1 MSYAPLFFKLGE
13 DTRFTIIGGGHIA
26 LSKAETLTG
35 LGALVS
41 VVAKDVLPA
50 LSALIQKHHGRVTL
64 ADYAPDHL
72 AGAKIVIAA
81 TDNAALNEQIYHD
94 AKAQG
99 LIVNV
104 VDTPHLC
111 DFIFPAVI
119 RRGDIQVAI
128 STAGVSPSLA
138 RAIKRKIEHLLPWNL
153 AALTS
158 WIKEKRD
165 VVKRHLNGIQAR
177 RLFWD
182 EVLDGAI
189 AQEVVEGNNAKAET
203 LFAQALSEAPAAS
216 RAALYLVGAGPGHPD
231 YITVRG
237 TQLLGQAD
245 VVLYDRLIP
254 PDVLDRYARKESTK
268 IAVGKSAERHI
279 KTQDAIAELIE
290 THLRANKIVVR
301 LKGGDPGIYAH
312 AAEEMDVAR
321 RLGVPYQIVP
331 GITAALGCAAA
342 SGFPLTERDGAAAV
356 RFLTYYDETLYSDGF
371 WQSLA
376 LSRDETLVFYMTTKK
391 RNGLIEKLLSL
402 GYSPS
407 LPVVII
413 EQGTTPN
420 HAEYEATL
428 GSFVERFGNTNFITP
443 TLLVVGDV
451 VRWRAVHSWREPAK
465 NREDWFE
472 KNTREAADAAE

>member
-1 MSYAPLFFKLGE
+1 MGYAPLFFKLGP
-13 DTRFTIIGGGHIA
+13 DTRIAIIGGGHIA

-35 LGALVS
+35 LGGVVQVIAPEILPELQSLVL
-41 VVAKDVLPA
+41 A
-50 LSALIQKHHGRVTL
+50 HGGAVI
-64 ADYAPDHL
+64 AEPYAPEHL
-72 AGAKIVIAA
+72 QDAKIVVAA
-81 TDNAALNEQIYHD
+81 TDDAALNAQIHAD
-94 AKAQG
+94 AKAAG
-99 LIVNV
+99 ILVNV
-104 VDTPHLC
+104 VDTPALC

-119 RRGDIQVAI
+119 QRGDVQIAV

-138 RAIKRKIEHLLPWNL
+138 RAIKRRIEHIIPWNL
-153 AALTS
+153 EALTR
-158 WIKEKRD
+158 WIREKRD

-182 EVLDGAI
+182 EILDGAI

-254 PDVLDRYARKESTK
+254 PDVLDRYARKEATK

-279 KTQDAIAELIE
+279 KTQDAIENLIE
-290 THLRANKIVVR
+290 QHLADNRIVVR

-312 AAEEMDVAR
+312 AAEELEVAR
-321 RLGVPYQIVP
+321 KLGVPYQIVP

-356 RFLTYYDETLYSDGF
+356 RFLTYYDESLYAEGF

-391 RNGLIEKLLSL
+391 RNQLIEKLLSL
-402 GYSPS
+402 GYSATTPA
-407 LPVVII
+407 VII

-428 GSFVERFGNTNFITP
+428 GTFVERFGDANFITP
-443 TLLVVGDV
+443 TLLIVGDV
-451 VRWRAVHSWREPAK
+451 VRWRAQYSWREPAK
-465 NREDWFE
+465 LREDWFE
-472 KNTREAADAAE
+472 KNTREAVDAA